1 MKLTVVRAI
10 PCVAIISFVLVN
22 LSGLSRYKHAHG
34 TVDSVI
40 SDFVWFGFL
49 LTALTTLVLIAVA
62 VRRSLARRRAATA

>member
-10 PCVAIISFVLVN
+10 PCVAIISFVFVN

-62 VRRSLARRRAATA
+62 VRRSLARRRAATV

>member
-40 SDFVWFGFL
+40 SQFVWFGFL
-49 LTALTTLVLIAVA
+49 LTALTTLVLVAVA
-62 VRRSLARRRAATA
+62 VRRALSRRRTAVA